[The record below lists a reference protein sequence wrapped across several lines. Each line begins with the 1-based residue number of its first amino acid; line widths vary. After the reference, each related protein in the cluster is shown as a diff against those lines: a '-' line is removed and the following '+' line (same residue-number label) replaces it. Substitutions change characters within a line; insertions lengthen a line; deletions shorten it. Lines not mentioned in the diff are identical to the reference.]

1 MTHILMLLAGI
12 ALIIGTI
19 ISVICSVTKTPDNLR
34 GFYGAFYTIISL
46 TGFIG
51 GIALVVFSFLS

>member
-1 MTHILMLLAGI
+1 MLLAGI
-12 ALIIGTI
+12 ALIIGTVL
-19 ISVICSVTKTPDNLR
+19 SVIFSVTKTPDNLR
-34 GFYGAFYTIISL
+34 GFYGAFYTVISL

>member
-1 MTHILMLLAGI
+1 MLLAGI

-19 ISVICSVTKTPDNLR
+19 ISVICSVTKTPENLR
-34 GFYGAFYTIISL
+34 GFYGAFYTVISL
-46 TGFIG
+46 TGFVG